1 MTPPESV
8 LDTDILSAIMRKN
21 EVVLQRGQAYVEA
34 HRQFTISIIT
44 RYELLR
50 GLNAKNASSQ
60 IKAFEIFCASSNVLG
75 LTGEVVDRAAVIYG
89 DLHRRGELI
98 SDADILIAATAL
110 VHNYTLVTNN
120 EDHFRR
126 IPGLDVDNWLK

>member
-1 MTPPESV
+1 MTPPESL

-21 EVVLQRGQAYVEA
+21 EVVLQRAQAYIDA
-34 HRQFTISIIT
+34 RRQFTISIIT

-50 GLNAKNASSQ
+50 GLNAKKAGSQ
-60 IKAFEIFCASSNVLG
+60 IRAFDFFCASSNVLG
-75 LTGEVVDRAAVIYG
+75 LTDEVVERAAEIYG

-110 VHNYTLVTNN
+110 VHDYTLVTNN

-126 IPGLDVDNWLK
+126 IPGLKVDNWLK